1 MSIDVQ
7 FCSLVD
13 SLQVVGVVEIEGAD
27 PRTIR
32 LAARSGFQDAQRVLI
47 NDYAVDTFTIVN
59 DNYLLVNPP
68 SLFDAVTIGQ
78 MSFAVV
84 SGSYT
89 GGKSARVV
97 FGPTKNVRKV
107 SGLQKLVQQV
117 VKTLLSN
124 SNSNKF
130 SRGEGGDLLRT
141 LGTTLSPEAKSR
153 VTAAVS
159 SAVSRTEEQI
169 LAAQSQARGLQS
181 AERLMALQLGAVRF
195 ITDNLEVQA
204 EIRLVTYAG
213 KSIDIPLTL

>member
-13 SLQVVGVVEIEGAD
+13 SLQVVGASEIEGAT

-32 LAARSGFQDAQRVLI
+32 LVGRSGFQDAQRVII
-47 NDYAVDTFTIVN
+47 NDYAVDSFTIVN
-59 DNYLLVNPP
+59 DNYLLVSPP
-68 SLFDAVTIGQ
+68 SLFDALQISQ
-78 MSFAVV
+78 MSFSVV
-84 SGSYT
+84 SSSYT

-130 SRGEGGDLLRT
+130 YIGTGGDLLKT
-141 LGTTLSPEAKSR
+141 LGSTLSPEAKSQI
-153 VTAAVS
+153 TAAVAS
-159 SAVSRTEEQI
+159 SVSRTEEQI
-169 LAAQSQARGLQS
+169 RAAQSQAQGLLAS
-181 AERLMALQLGAVRF
+181 EKLLSMQLGAVNF
-195 ITDNLEVQA
+195 VTDNLEVRA
-204 EIRLVTYAG
+204 DIRLITYAG
-213 KSIDIPLTL
+213 KSIDIPLSL